1 MCFVLVQFIKKA
13 PQTSSSWHL
22 PVHLPV
28 IPPTYLGLKTLITPH
43 IGLLYTNQIT
53 SIATA
58 WHGVDRDGS
67 LGGAQTHLKE
77 LGQNHVLG
85 VLQLMKQRGWKDY
98 LTVEYVDGSAA
109 PDDDMVE
116 AGPAPSSPADAPAP
130 PPASDRAGT
139 ATTHPVSAREE
150 HLFSIAADAPGLSI
164 LPAEDV
170 ATTLLPTD
178 DPAVKDE

>member
-13 PQTSSSWHL
+13 PQTSPSWHRA
-22 PVHLPV
+22 VHLPV
-28 IPPTYLGLKTLITPH
+28 IPPTYLGLKTLIAPH

-53 SIATA
+53 SIATR
-58 WHGVDRDGS
+58 WDGVDGDGS
-67 LGGAQTHLKE
+67 LGGAQTYLKE
-77 LGQNHVLG
+77 LRQNHVLG

-98 LTVEYVDGSAA
+98 LTVEYVEGSVT

-116 AGPAPSSPADAPAP
+116 AGPAPSSPVDAPAP
-130 PPASDRAGT
+130 PPASDQAET
-139 ATTHPVSAREE
+139 ATTHPFSAREE

-164 LPAEDV
+164 LPAEVV

-178 DPAVKDE
+178 DPAIKEE

>member
-43 IGLLYTNQIT
+43 IGLLYPNQIT
-53 SIATA
+53 SIATR

-67 LGGAQTHLKE
+67 LGGVQTHLKE

-98 LTVEYVDGSAA
+98 LTVEYVEGSAA
-109 PDDDMVE
+109 PDGDMVE
-116 AGPAPSSPADAPAP
+116 AGPAPSSPADAAAP